1 MAGKKGCEVMLIV
14 MEDLIKESVL
24 TSEGMAEVSKPKITK
39 QNRTR
44 DTATVYMTLLT
55 SNRPVSA

>member
-44 DTATVYMTLLT
+44 DTATVYDPL
-55 SNRPVSA
+55 N